1 MVYIRKVKQYD
12 MFMFD
17 NKVGRFF
24 KKGEIMKNKTIEKP
38 SKITGFK
45 VQGNG
50 RRFDKTSVIKLHTVT
65 NANRLPH
72 QAQCIIAALATAENN
87 SLTVEQ
93 LIGTDASGLNSALD
107 NVAEF
112 NTVQTP
118 AKIWQFY
125 KNRLIKSEFISVE

>member
-1 MVYIRKVKQYD
+1 
-12 MFMFD
+12 
-17 NKVGRFF
+17 
-24 KKGEIMKNKTIEKP
+24 MKNKTIEKKATNNFT
-38 SKITGFK
+38 SFK

-50 RRFDKTSVIKLHTVT
+50 RRFDKSSVITLNKVA
-65 NANRLPH
+65 NANKLPH
-72 QAQCIIAALATAENN
+72 QAQCIIKALANADSN
-87 SLTVEQ
+87 SMTVEQ

-125 KNRLIKSEFISVE
+125 KNRLIKSDFITVA

>member
-1 MVYIRKVKQYD
+1 
-12 MFMFD
+12 
-17 NKVGRFF
+17 
-24 KKGEIMKNKTIEKP
+24 MKNKTIEKKATNNFT
-38 SKITGFK
+38 SFK

-50 RRFDKTSVIKLHTVT
+50 RRFDKSSVITLNKVDG
-65 NANRLPH
+65 ANKLPH
-72 QAQCIIAALATAENN
+72 QAQCIISALTTADNN
-87 SLTVEQ
+87 SLTVED

-125 KNRLIKSEFISVE
+125 KNRLIKSEFITVE